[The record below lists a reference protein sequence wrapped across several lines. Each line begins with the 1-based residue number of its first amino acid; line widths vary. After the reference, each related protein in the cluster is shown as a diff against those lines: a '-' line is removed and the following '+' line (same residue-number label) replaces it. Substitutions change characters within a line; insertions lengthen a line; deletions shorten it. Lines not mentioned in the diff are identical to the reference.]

1 MLTRYFRWAALVLMV
16 LGLAACSR
24 NSHAPQP
31 QPARAAAP
39 AAAATAAA
47 VPPAPAPPQRRSVNV
62 EQQRALMRAIFA
74 DDYDPK
80 ADNALA
86 VIEYEGEDAWFLMS
100 FVDSTE
106 LPDGR
111 TVVAVNGLPSNENR
125 TDMSAHASPG
135 MLNVYA
141 LRREGAGWQVVERHE
156 NVATMGSMGNFGMVE
171 WVTLG
176 PGKPGLIVFSG
187 GTWFGSS
194 ISEAGIFE
202 IGEEVRAL
210 GAYSKGSG
218 NAGACMPETEDC
230 WDVDSRFRFVDN
242 PEGGAYK
249 DLLVDY
255 EGKHYTVTEDKDGNQ
270 VEHLKRRVQQTMRFH
285 FDGKEYTA
293 VSGTSPVPGI

>member
-1 MLTRYFRWAALVLMV
+1 MLTRHFRRAAVVLVV

-31 QPARAAAP
+31 QQARAAAP

-47 VPPAPAPPQRRSVNV
+47 VPPAPAPPQRPGVDV
-62 EQQRALMRAIFA
+62 EKQRVLMRAIFG
-74 DDYDPK
+74 DGYDPK

-86 VIEYEGEDAWFLMS
+86 VIEYEGENAYFLMS
-100 FVDSTE
+100 FVDATE

-111 TVVAVNGLPSNENR
+111 TLVAINGLPSDENR
-125 TDMSAHASPG
+125 TDTSAHASPG

-141 LRREGAGWQVVERHE
+141 LRREGTGWQVVERHE
-156 NVATMGSMGNFGMVE
+156 NVATMGSMGNIGTVE

-194 ISEAGIFE
+194 ITEADIFE

-210 GAYSKGSG
+210 GSYSQGSG

-230 WDVDSRFRFVDN
+230 WDVDSRFRFVDS
-242 PEGGAYK
+242 PQGGPYK

-255 EGKHYTVTEDKDGNQ
+255 TGKHYTVTEDKDGKE